1 MHKASLGLFSISAWL
16 VASALQEC
24 GTAANIS
31 EKTAFFPNVKISCNI
46 TDLVMRNDHVTR

>member
-1 MHKASLGLFSISAWL
+1 MHKASLGLFNISAWL

-31 EKTAFFPNVKISCNI
+31 EKTALFSKCEDFLQYYRFS
-46 TDLVMRNDHVTR
+46 DEE